1 MTRVEVRDDQAL
13 PGSILTYD
21 VTVWNTNPF
30 GSEPSSIKYFS
41 EEIRLALLGDE
52 RVVDTLN
59 MPVSPG
65 EKATAT
71 RSVNIPKDLDRPKND
86 TNGQVRVGDGGDTFL
101 VPGTSA
107 WTGDDSGGTSDGGDS
122 GGTSD
127 GGDSGGTSDGG
138 DSGGTS
144 DGGDSGGTSSGGT
157 SSGETSTDLLP
168 LDKLPTLPP
177 VGPLSGVQAT
187 IALVAAVVMVVVA

>member
-1 MTRVEVRDDQAL
+1 
-13 PGSILTYD
+13 
-21 VTVWNTNPF
+21 
-30 GSEPSSIKYFS
+30 
-41 EEIRLALLGDE
+41 
-52 RVVDTLN
+52 

-144 DGGDSGGTSSGGT
+144 SGGT